1 MKECLT
7 VKNILVAI
15 DVCEDISIASPIM
28 EQVLELAG
36 AFSSKVW
43 IIHVVPD
50 MRRPVPFNVD
60 SKVLRREVATE
71 LCNEHDCLQRLA
83 QCLRDR
89 DINAKALLIEGAT
102 IRTILKESDRLDI
115 DLIVL
120 GCHRHGLLY
129 GVLME
134 FTEEGILSKC
144 ARPIMFVPM
153 PE

>member
-1 MKECLT
+1 MKEYLP

-28 EQVLELAG
+28 EHVLELAS

-71 LCNEHDCLQRLA
+71 LCNEHDCLQR
-83 QCLRDR
+83 
-89 DINAKALLIEGAT
+89 
-102 IRTILKESDRLDI
+102 
-115 DLIVL
+115 VL
-120 GCHRHGLLY
+120 GELLFMQRP
-129 GVLME
+129 GFE
-134 FTEEGILSKC
+134 K
-144 ARPIMFVPM
+144 ARCSVISMNSC
-153 PE
+153 